1 MPFTSRPR
9 HAFALIALA
18 LLSAC
23 ADQRED
29 IAGLPSGAADGL
41 YPQVVVSGAMARST
55 ELRLSLLRKPGGVRL
70 GSYQGE
76 LSYDASALRF
86 ESATLPDG
94 IDGVAS
100 LASPGRIRFV
110 GTALDG
116 VGEVPL
122 LTVRFAR
129 TGEVKAASF
138 GAVFEEVTAASD
150 LSDLT
155 ATVQGTLL
163 THLK

>member
-1 MPFTSRPR
+1 MNRVIS
-9 HAFALIALA
+9 
-18 LLSAC
+18 LLVGVLVLSGC
-23 ADQRED
+23 ADRRED

-41 YPQVVVSGAMARST
+41 YPQVIVSGAMARST
-55 ELRLSLLRKPGGVRL
+55 ELRLSLLRKPAGVRL

-76 LSYDASALRF
+76 LSYDATALRF

-100 LASPGRIRFV
+100 LAAPGRIRFV

-129 TGEVKAASF
+129 TGEVRATAF

-155 ATVQGTLL
+155 GSVQGTLL